1 MNTKMIRNVCDA
13 YDSVR
18 EAARTPDFEASRSL
32 ISIMH
37 DLEEVIL
44 IDIGAVRDDGSSAA
58 EPTEE
63 F

>member
-13 YDSVR
+13 YDAVR
-18 EAARTPDFEASRSL
+18 EAARAADSEASRSL
-32 ISIMH
+32 ISIMC

-58 EPTEE
+58 EPSEAL
-63 F
+63 